1 MSAISLKNV
10 MRQFGGDVVINDLSL
25 DLRAGEI
32 VGLVGANGAGKTTL
46 FRLITGELEPDKG
59 TVTRSRGLRLG
70 YLSQEPVVRQERTL
84 HDEVASAFGEI
95 LDIEY
100 RIHDISERV
109 ARLSAG
115 AEQDDL
121 LSQLDRLQARF
132 EAAGGYT
139 MEARMGEILGGL
151 GFSAADRDLPVSA
164 LSGGQKCRAALARL
178 LLEEPEFLLLD
189 EPTNHLD
196 IDAVRWLE
204 KYLAAHHGGV
214 VIISHD
220 RYLLDRLAERIVEV
234 AGGKASSYPGN
245 YSNYVHV
252 RDLRRLT
259 QERQYEQDRA
269 FIEKERDFI
278 ARHLAGQRTKEAQGR
293 RTRLER
299 KIADGELVL
308 ERPQQRRG
316 VRLRFNVEGGLK
328 GEILRAESLRKS
340 YGERKL
346 FSGLDLQLHAGQRL
360 AITGPNGTG
369 KSTLLKI
376 LLGEVAADEGTVR
389 WDRAATLGYYAQES
403 TSLDPQSTVLEE
415 IRRDRPELSETQAR
429 SILGAFLFT
438 GDDAFKPLGKLSGG
452 EQSRVRLI
460 RLILSQPDVLILDE
474 PTNHLD
480 IASREA
486 LEEALID
493 FPGTI
498 VAVSHDRYFL
508 DRIAQRLLVM
518 RPEGHRFFTGNYSD
532 YIETLEREQESAR
545 AATESARPA
554 ASGTAGAREGKA
566 IASGARKLD
575 VASAEAAEDPLAQ
588 ERAEYDRYSI
598 DEIEVFIYEQEQEIA
613 RLNEV
618 FADPATYRD
627 PEKIADLQD
636 QLDDARHKLAV
647 LQSAWDERA
656 EYQ

>member
-10 MRQFGGDVVINDLSL
+10 MRQFGGDVVIDDLSL
-25 DLRAGEI
+25 ELRAGEI

-95 LDIEY
+95 LDIEH

-109 ARLSAG
+109 AQLSAG
-115 AEQDDL
+115 PEQDDL

-151 GFSAADRDLPVSA
+151 GFSTADRDLPVSA
-164 LSGGQKCRAALARL
+164 LSGGQRCRAALARL

-234 AGGKASSYPGN
+234 ARGKASSYPGN

-316 VRLRFNVEGGLK
+316 VRFRFNAEGDLK
-328 GEILRAESLRKS
+328 GELLRAESLRKS

-415 IRRDRPELSETQAR
+415 IRRDRPELSEAQAR

-545 AATESARPA
+545 AATQSARLV
-554 ASGTAGAREGKA
+554 ASGTAGAREAKA
-566 IASGARKLD
+566 IASGTRKLD
-575 VASAEAAEDPLAQ
+575 AASAETTDDPLAR

-613 RLNEV
+613 RLHEV

-636 QLDDARHKLAV
+636 RLDDARHKLAV
-647 LQSAWDERA
+647 LQSAWDERV

>member
-10 MRQFGGDVVINDLSL
+10 MRQFGGDVVIDDLSL
-25 DLRAGEI
+25 ELRAGEI

-95 LDIEY
+95 LDIEH

-109 ARLSAG
+109 AQLSAG
-115 AEQDDL
+115 PEQDDL

-164 LSGGQKCRAALARL
+164 LSGGQRCRAALARL

-234 AGGKASSYPGN
+234 ARGKASSYPGN

-316 VRLRFNVEGGLK
+316 VRFRFNAEGDLK
-328 GEILRAESLRKS
+328 GELLRAESLRKS

-415 IRRDRPELSETQAR
+415 IRRDRPELSEAQAR

-545 AATESARPA
+545 AATESARLV
-554 ASGTAGAREGKA
+554 ASGTAGAREAKA
-566 IASGARKLD
+566 IASGTRKLD
-575 VASAEAAEDPLAQ
+575 AASAETTDDPLAR

-636 QLDDARHKLAV
+636 RLDDARHKLAV
-647 LQSAWDERA
+647 LQSAWDERV

>member
-1 MSAISLKNV
+1 
-10 MRQFGGDVVINDLSL
+10 MRQFGGDVVIDDLSL
-25 DLRAGEI
+25 ELRAGEI

-59 TVTRSRGLRLG
+59 AVTRSRGLRLG
-70 YLSQEPVVRQERTL
+70 YLSQEPVVRGERTL
-84 HDEVASAFGEI
+84 HDEVASAFDEI
-95 LDIEY
+95 LDIEH
-100 RIHDISERV
+100 RIHDISERL
-109 ARLSAG
+109 ARLPAG
-115 AEQDDL
+115 PEQDDL

-132 EAAGGYT
+132 ETAGGYT

-234 AGGKASSYPGN
+234 ARGNASSYPGN

-259 QERQYEQDRA
+259 QERRYEQDRA

-299 KIADGELVL
+299 MIADGELVTN
-308 ERPQQRRG
+308 RPPQRRG
-316 VRLRFNVEGGLK
+316 VRLRFGAEGDLK
-328 GEILRAESLRKS
+328 GEILRAESLRKC
-340 YGERKL
+340 YGERRL

-376 LLGEVAADEGTVR
+376 LLGEVEADEGAVR
-389 WDRAATLGYYAQES
+389 WDRAAALGYYAQES

-486 LEEALID
+486 LEEALLD

-518 RPEGHRFFTGNYSD
+518 RPEGHRFFTGNYSG
-532 YIETLEREQESAR
+532 YIEALEREQESAR
-545 AATESARPA
+545 AATESARLVA
-554 ASGTAGAREGKA
+554 AGTAGAREA
-566 IASGARKLD
+566 NASAAGTRKLD
-575 VASAEAAEDPLAQ
+575 AASAETPDDSLAR

-613 RLNEV
+613 RLNDV

-636 QLDDARHKLAV
+636 RLDDARHKLAV